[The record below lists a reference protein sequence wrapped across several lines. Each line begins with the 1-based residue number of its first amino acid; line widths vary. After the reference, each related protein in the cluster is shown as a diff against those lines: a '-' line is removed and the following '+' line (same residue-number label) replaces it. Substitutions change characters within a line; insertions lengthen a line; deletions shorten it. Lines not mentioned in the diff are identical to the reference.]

1 MPNKRRRKA
10 AARWLWIALLA
21 SAAWPAGCATNPATG
36 KKQISFVSR
45 DKEMEMG
52 RQSDPAV
59 IQEYGLYGDSTLA
72 RYVQHVGMR
81 VAKASHLPDLDWHFR
96 LLDSPVVN
104 AFAIPGGYIY
114 VTRGILAYM
123 NSEAQLAGVLGHECG
138 HVTARHTAQ
147 QMTQEQ
153 IAQIGLIAGT
163 VLVSE
168 FRPYSAIAAQ
178 SLGLLFLK
186 YSRDHETQADEL
198 GVQYATR
205 AGYDPR
211 EIPAT
216 YATLKRIGDRAGQSI
231 PSFLETHPDP
241 GDREVRTR
249 QLAMASVSTSST
261 KMDILAPEYRVH
273 LEGLVFGDDPR
284 AGYFESNRFY
294 HPGLQF
300 QIILPAGWTYQN
312 MPSALLAASQ
322 QVGGSMQITLGTV
335 RDSTVT
341 PAEYVDSLAAHHT
354 IAGATGRPEAFRDY
368 AAWVGTVSMPSGG
381 GGADVP
387 AGFVRIRPGQFLE
400 IIGQAK
406 STQGLDQIYQSIRS
420 IAALRDPAKL
430 NVGPDILSL
439 VQAKRTATFSEI
451 WGDFGRLA
459 LSVEDGAILNGTR
472 GTAQIQ
478 AGTPL
483 KIVRKGSPSSEAPVK
498 GGDD

>member
-1 MPNKRRRKA
+1 MPNERRRKA

-21 SAAWPAGCATNPATG
+21 SAAWSAGCATNPATG

-45 DKEMEMG
+45 DKELEMG
-52 RQSDPAV
+52 RQSDPAIV
-59 IQEYGLYGDSTLA
+59 AEYGLYGDSALA
-72 RYVQHVGMR
+72 KYVQYVGMR
-81 VAKASHLPDLDWHFR
+81 VAKASHLPDLEWHFR

-114 VTRGILAYM
+114 ITRGILAYM
-123 NSEAQLAGVLGHECG
+123 NSEAQLAGVLGHEIG
-138 HVTARHTAQ
+138 HITARHTAQ

-153 IAQIGLIAGT
+153 IAQVGLIAGT

-168 FRPYSAIAAQ
+168 FRPYSGIAAQ

-198 GVQYATR
+198 GIQYAVR

-216 YATLKRIGDRAGQSI
+216 YATLKRIGERQGQSI
-231 PSFLETHPDP
+231 PSFLSTHPDP
-241 GDREVRTR
+241 GDREVRTQ
-249 QLAMASVSTSST
+249 QLAMASVSTT
-261 KMDILAPEYRVH
+261 GGKLAILGPEYRAH

-294 HPGLQF
+294 HPGLEF
-300 QIILPAGWTYQN
+300 QIILPSGWTYQN
-312 MPSALLAASQ
+312 TPSALLAASQ
-322 QVGGSMQITLGTV
+322 QVGASMQITLGTV

-341 PAEYVDSLAAHHT
+341 PAEYVDSLAAHRT

-368 AAWVGTVSMPSGG
+368 AAWVGTVAMPSEGG
-381 GGADVP
+381 AADVP

-406 STQGLDQIYQSIRS
+406 STQGVDQIYQSIRS
-420 IAALRDPAKL
+420 IAALRDSVKL
-430 NVGPDILSL
+430 HAGPDLISIA
-439 VQAKRTATFSEI
+439 QAKRSAPFSDV
-451 WGDFGRLA
+451 WTDFGHLA
-459 LSVEDGAILNGTR
+459 LGVEDGAILNSTR
-472 GTAQIQ
+472 GTAPVE

-483 KIVRKGSPSSEAPVK
+483 KIVKKGSPSS
-498 GGDD
+498 